1 MASTLQSL
9 PPLARNYSRQQRQQ
23 IDAIVAEVV
32 ARWSA
37 YGPSFDSAWML
48 SGPYIVQAVLDAQA
62 EMAER
67 ATTYIPAVLAATGQA
82 AVAQQSAEAAPESLV
97 GLTGAGY
104 QVAEAL
110 AATPIR
116 AKQAVAA
123 GATPTQA
130 LDAAGGWLAQSSLT
144 ILADTAR
151 SAESLGRYTR
161 NVGYVRMV
169 NGGACGRCVVQAGKW
184 FRTNQG
190 FLRHP
195 RCRCVHIPASEDA
208 GRDWQTNP
216 DAYFH
221 SLTPEQQI
229 KLLGSKA
236 NAQAVV
242 DGADIGQI
250 VNAYRKTA
258 GMQYAQAPSIKVNAR
273 GQKFTTEGTSRR
285 GLAGQQQAG
294 LRRNGLS
301 QQRLM
306 PETIAMRARGAEDRM
321 RLLMLYGWIR
331 DEAAVSRG
339 RDALTEA
346 RRLERNARAVAR
358 RAERASAAG

>member
-1 MASTLQSL
+1 MAATLQSL
-9 PPLARNYSRQQRQQ
+9 PPLAHKYSEEQRRQ
-23 IDAIVAEVV
+23 IDDALEAVTV
-32 ARWSA
+32 RWSA
-37 YGPSFDSAWML
+37 FGPQFDTAWSL
-48 SGPYIVQAVLDAQA
+48 AGPYIVQAVTDAQT
-62 EMAER
+62 EMVER
-67 ATTYIPAVLAATGQA
+67 ASAYIPAILAATGQA
-82 AVAQQSAEAAPESLV
+82 RIAQEAAEAAPEALV

-104 QVAEAL
+104 QIAESL

-116 AKQAVAA
+116 AKQAVAD
-123 GATPTQA
+123 GATATRA
-130 LDAAGGWLAQSSLT
+130 LDIAGGWLTQSALT

-151 SAESLGRYTR
+151 SAESLNRYTR
-161 NVGYVRMV
+161 NVGYIRMV

-184 FRTNQG
+184 FRTNEG

-216 DAYFH
+216 DEYFR

-229 KLLGSKA
+229 KLMGSKA

-250 VNAYRKTA
+250 INAYRSTS
-258 GMQYAQAPSIKVNAR
+258 GMQFAQSPAIKVRN
-273 GQKFTTEGTSRR
+273 GSKFTTEGTSRR

-294 LRRNGLS
+294 LRKNGRA

-306 PETIAMRARGAEDRM
+306 PESIAMRAKDDADRM
-321 RLLMLYGWIR
+321 RLLKLYGWVR
-331 DEAAVSRG
+331 DDEAITRG
-339 RDALTEA
+339 RAILTEA
-346 RRLERNARAVAR
+346 RRIERNARAVAR
-358 RAERASAAG
+358 RAERGWYDD